1 MPPAA
6 RPDQPRSPALS
17 VPLDPP
23 PGRDRRGRWLLLAA
37 ALYGLPYHVLLPP
50 WMGEDEPWHLEYA
63 HHVSTGNAPLGGG
76 PFWLKAQIRERPL
89 AHLQTMRRFPGVAA
103 EEVDAILGAARLSS
117 ARAERCRAA
126 LLNRLQGGRSLD
138 AGFLVRPAGGSLR
151 DLAGEAGLAR
161 RLWVLLI
168 ACAARFALAILAW
181 LCLGRGLFAGQT
193 EEGWLLA
200 FGLVLAS
207 ALPFQ
212 WLAGAAAGEL
222 SLRAGALL
230 RSRLLRGALRQD
242 PEEVRHQG
250 VGQLLGRV
258 VESEAVEH
266 MALAGGFLTLA
277 AGLELAFAAAV
288 LAAGAGGWFHVLAL
302 GLALVPAGR
311 LALRYGRARGTWTD
325 DRLALSAD
333 WIESL
338 AGHRTRRIQGAGGAA
353 EPDADGALEA
363 YDARSRELDGIR
375 ARLVALVPRAWL
387 ALGLAGLAP
396 AFLGGAAGPA
406 LAVGIGGVLLAY
418 RALVGLGDGLH
429 AAVAAWVAW
438 RRVEPLWR
446 AAGRPERPGRPEL
459 AARPT
464 GGGGGAGGPRLLE
477 ARGLRFAYPGRSQPV
492 LRELD
497 LELSRGERV
506 LLEGAS
512 GGGKSTLAG
521 ILSGGSAPDGGLL
534 LLGGLDPATL
544 GEAAWRRRAVLVPSF
559 HDNHVLLGTLAFN
572 LLMGRGWPPRPEDLA
587 DAEAVCR
594 ELGLGPLLERM
605 PAGLQQVVGE
615 TGWQLSHGER
625 GRLFL
630 ARALLQ
636 GAELFLLDESF
647 AALDPATLRR
657 ALEATFARA
666 GTLVV
671 IAHP

>member
-1 MPPAA
+1 MSRALSDLAWDAGELPAA
-6 RPDQPRSPALS
+6 LDALAREAGIARPGPVTPGPAPAADGPALERW
-17 VPLDPP
+17 VDAEARARGLVAEPLRATREELGALVRGAAPCLLRLPP
-23 PGRDRRGRWLLLAA
+23 EDGFLALAA
-37 ALYGLPYHVLLPP
+37 AGRRGVRLVTP
-50 WMGEDEPWHLEYA
+50 
-63 HHVSTGNAPLGGG
+63 GGG
-76 PFWLKAQIRERPL
+76 VA
-89 AHLQTMRRFPGVAA
+89 RRGIAAVARAASGETVENGNPGASAA

-161 RLWVLLI
+161 RLGVLLI

-429 AAVAAWVAW
+429 AVVGNAV
-438 RRVEPLWR
+438 
-446 AAGRPERPGRPEL
+446 
-459 AARPT
+459 
-464 GGGGGAGGPRLLE
+464 
-477 ARGLRFAYPGRSQPV
+477 
-492 LRELD
+492 
-497 LELSRGERV
+497 
-506 LLEGAS
+506 
-512 GGGKSTLAG
+512 
-521 ILSGGSAPDGGLL
+521 PDG
-534 LLGGLDPATL
+534 D
-544 GEAAWRRRAVLVPSF
+544 
-559 HDNHVLLGTLAFN
+559 
-572 LLMGRGWPPRPEDLA
+572 
-587 DAEAVCR
+587 
-594 ELGLGPLLERM
+594 
-605 PAGLQQVVGE
+605 
-615 TGWQLSHGER
+615 
-625 GRLFL
+625 
-630 ARALLQ
+630 
-636 GAELFLLDESF
+636 
-647 AALDPATLRR
+647 
-657 ALEATFARA
+657 
-666 GTLVV
+666 
-671 IAHP
+671 